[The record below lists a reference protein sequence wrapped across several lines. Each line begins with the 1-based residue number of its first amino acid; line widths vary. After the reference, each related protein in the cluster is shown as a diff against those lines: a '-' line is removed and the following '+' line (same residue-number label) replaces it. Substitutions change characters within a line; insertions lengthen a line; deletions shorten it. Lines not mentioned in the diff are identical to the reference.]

1 MARTERGPPMSS
13 VIADVAKI
21 ESVEPHPNADR
32 LCLARIKG
40 WQAVIRKHEDGS
52 PEFAPGERVVFIP
65 PDSTLPR
72 QMAERLNVVSYLS
85 ERTNVE
91 GERDLVVRQVRLRGE
106 PSFGLVV
113 RPEDPSWPVGTDVRE
128 HYGIGK
134 FRPPVKFSAGDSE
147 PNHPLFQRYT
157 DIENLR
163 HFPEVLKPGEEI
175 VVTEKIHGTNGR
187 IGWVE
192 GSLLAGSH
200 GLQRKRPAP
209 EEIATN
215 TYWFPATLE
224 PVRSLLDELRQQGH
238 AAAILYGE
246 IYGSRVQSLHYGRR
260 DGLGFAAFDVL
271 VGEHFLG
278 YDDFAALC
286 QRHGV
291 ETVPLLDRGPFALAR
306 IAQLSR
312 GQTALPD
319 QHIREGVVVR
329 PAQERFDPQIGRVIL
344 KYLSDDYLL
353 NDKLRAAD
361 ATDL

>member
-1 MARTERGPPMSS
+1 MSS
-13 VIADVAKI
+13 VIANVVEV
-21 ESVEPHPNADR
+21 ESVQPHPNADR
-32 LCLARIKG
+32 LFLARIKG
-40 WQAVIRKHEDGS
+40 WQAVIRKRDDGS

-72 QMAERLNVVSYLS
+72 EMAERIGVVSYLS
-85 ERTNVE
+85 ERTNAE
-91 GERDLVVRQVRLRGE
+91 GDRELVVRQVRLRGE

-113 RPEDPSWPVGTDVRE
+113 RPDDPSWAVGTDVRE

-147 PNHPLFQRYT
+147 ANHPLFQRYT

-163 HFPEVLKPGEEI
+163 NFPEVFASGEEI
-175 VVTEKIHGTNGR
+175 VVSEKIHGTNAR

-215 TYWFPATLE
+215 TYWFPSTLE
-224 PVRSLLDELRQQGH
+224 PVQSLLDELRQGH
-238 AAAILYGE
+238 SVAVLYGE

-271 VGEHFLG
+271 VGEHYLD

-286 QRHGV
+286 SRHGV
-291 ETVPLLDRGPFALAR
+291 ATVPLLERGLFSLER
-306 IAQLSR
+306 IAELSR
-312 GQTALPD
+312 GQTTLAD

-329 PAQERFDPQIGRVIL
+329 PVKERFDPEIGRVIL

>member
-1 MARTERGPPMSS
+1 MSS
-13 VIADVAKI
+13 VIANVVEI
-21 ESVEPHPNADR
+21 ESVHPHPNADR

-40 WQAVIRKHEDGS
+40 WQAVIRKHDDGS

-72 QMAERLNVVSYLS
+72 AMAERLNVVSYLA

-91 GERDLVVRQVRLRGE
+91 GERELVVRQVRLRGE

-147 PNHPLFQRYT
+147 ANHPLFQRYT

-163 HFPEVLKPGEEI
+163 NFPDVFAPGEEV
-175 VVTEKIHGTNGR
+175 VVTEKIHGTSGR

-192 GSLLAGSH
+192 GALLAGSH
-200 GLQRKRPAP
+200 GLQRKRPEP
-209 EEIATN
+209 EAMATN

-224 PVRSLLDELRQQGH
+224 PVRSLLDELRQRE
-238 AAAILYGE
+238 AVAILYGE
-246 IYGSRVQSLHYGRR
+246 IYGSRVQSLHYGKR
-260 DGLGFAAFDVL
+260 DGLGFAAFDIL
-271 VGEHFLG
+271 TGEHFLD

-291 ETVPLLDRGPFALAR
+291 ETVPLLDRGPFSLER
-306 IAQLSR
+306 IAELSR
-312 GQTALPD
+312 GQTTLPD
-319 QHIREGVVVR
+319 QHIREGVVVK
-329 PAQERFDPQIGRVIL
+329 PVKERFDPQVGRAIL

>member
-1 MARTERGPPMSS
+1 MSS
-13 VIADVAKI
+13 VIANVVEV
-21 ESVEPHPNADR
+21 ESVQPHPNADR
-32 LCLARIKG
+32 LFLARIKG
-40 WQAVIRKHEDGS
+40 WQAVIRKKEDGA
-52 PEFAPGERVVFIP
+52 PEFAPGEKVVFIP

-72 QMAERLNVVSYLS
+72 EMAERIGVTSYLS
-85 ERTNVE
+85 ERTNAE
-91 GERDLVVRQVRLRGE
+91 GDRELVVRQVRLRGE

-113 RPEDPSWPVGTDVRE
+113 RPDDPSWPVGTDVRE

-147 PNHPLFQRYT
+147 ANHPLFQRYT
-157 DIENLR
+157 EIENLR
-163 HFPEVLKPGEEI
+163 NFPDVIAPGEE
-175 VVTEKIHGTNGR
+175 VVVSEKIHGTNAR

-192 GSLLAGSH
+192 GTLLAGSH

-215 TYWFPATLE
+215 TYWFPSTLE
-224 PVRSLLDELRQQGH
+224 PVQSLLDELRKDH
-238 AAAILYGE
+238 SVAILYGE

-271 VGEHFLG
+271 VGEHYLG
-278 YDDFAALC
+278 YDDFASLC
-286 QRHGV
+286 ERHGV
-291 ETVPLLDRGPFALAR
+291 PTAPLLWRGPFSLDK
-306 IAQLSR
+306 IAELSR
-312 GQTALPD
+312 GQTTLPD

-329 PAQERFDPQIGRVIL
+329 PVKERFDPEIGRVTL

>member
-1 MARTERGPPMSS
+1 MSS
-13 VIADVAKI
+13 VIADVVEI
-21 ESVEPHPNADR
+21 EAVEPHPNADR
-32 LCLARIKG
+32 LFLARIKG
-40 WQAVIRKHEDGS
+40 WQAVIRKLEDGS

-72 QMAERLNVVSYLS
+72 EMAERIGVVSYLA

-91 GERDLVVRQVRLRGE
+91 GGRELVVRRVRLRGE

-113 RPEDPSWPVGTDVRE
+113 RPADPGWPVGTDVRE

-134 FRPPVKFSAGDSE
+134 FRPPVKFSAGDAE
-147 PNHPLFQRYT
+147 PAHPLFQRYT

-163 HFPEVLKPGEEI
+163 NFPDIFAPGEE
-175 VVTEKIHGTNGR
+175 VVVSEKIHGTSGR
-187 IGWVE
+187 LGWVE
-192 GSLLAGSH
+192 GTLLAGSH
-200 GLQRKRPAP
+200 GLQRKRPEP
-209 EEIATN
+209 EEMATN

-224 PVRSLLDELRQQGH
+224 PVRSLLDELRQQGR
-238 AAAILYGE
+238 AVAVLYGE
-246 IYGSRVQSLHYGRR
+246 IYGSCVQSLPYGRR

-271 VGEHFLG
+271 VDGHFLD

-286 QRHGV
+286 ARHGV
-291 ETVPLLDRGPFALAR
+291 ETVPLLERGPFSLAR
-306 IAQLSR
+306 IAELSR
-312 GQTALPD
+312 GQTTLSD

-329 PAQERFDPQIGRVIL
+329 SVKERFDPKIGRAVL

-353 NDKLRAAD
+353 NDKLAATD

>member
-1 MARTERGPPMSS
+1 MSS
-13 VIADVAKI
+13 VIAKVVEV
-21 ESVEPHPNADR
+21 ESVLPHPNADR

-40 WQAVIRKHEDGS
+40 WQAVIRKREDGS
-52 PEFAPGERVVFIP
+52 PEFGPGERVVFIP

-72 QMAERLNVVSYLS
+72 EMAERLGVVSYLA
-85 ERTNVE
+85 ERADVE
-91 GERDLVVRQVRLRGE
+91 GERVLVVRQVRLRGE

-113 RPEDPSWPVGTDVRE
+113 RPADPSWPAGTDVRE

-147 PNHPLFQRYT
+147 AGHPLFQRYT

-163 HFPEVLKPGEEI
+163 NFPDVITAGEE
-175 VVTEKIHGTNGR
+175 VVVSEKIHGTNAR

-192 GSLLAGSH
+192 GTLLAGSH
-200 GLQRKRPAP
+200 GLQRKRPEP
-209 EEIATN
+209 EAMATN

-224 PVRSLLDELRQQGH
+224 PVGSLLDEIRQRGPV
-238 AAAILYGE
+238 AILYGE
-246 IYGSRVQSLHYGRR
+246 IYGSRVQSLHYGKR
-260 DGLGFAAFDVL
+260 DGLGFAVFDIL
-271 VGEHFLG
+271 VGEHYLD

-286 QRHGV
+286 ERHGV
-291 ETVPLLDRGPFALAR
+291 ATVPILERGPFSLAHV
-306 IAQLSR
+306 AELSR
-312 GQTALPD
+312 GKTTLPD

-329 PAQERFDPQIGRVIL
+329 PVKERFDPQVGRAIL

-353 NDKLRAAD
+353 DDKLRAAD

>member
-1 MARTERGPPMSS
+1 MSS
-13 VIADVAKI
+13 VIANVVEI
-21 ESVEPHPNADR
+21 EAVHPHPNADR
-32 LCLARIKG
+32 LFLARIKG
-40 WQAVIRKHEDGS
+40 WQAVIRKREDGS

-72 QMAERLNVVSYLS
+72 EMAERLGVAGYLS

-91 GERDLVVRQVRLRGE
+91 GERELVVRRVRLRGE

-113 RPEDPSWPVGTDVRE
+113 RPDDPGWPAGTDVSE

-134 FRPPVKFSAGDSE
+134 YRPPVKLSAGDAERS
-147 PNHPLFQRYT
+147 HPLFQKYT

-163 HFPEVLKPGEEI
+163 NFPDVLVPGEEV

-192 GSLLAGSH
+192 GTLVAGSH
-200 GLQRKRPAP
+200 GLQRKRPEP
-209 EEIATN
+209 EEMAGN
-215 TYWFPATLE
+215 TYWFPYTLE
-224 PVRSLLDELRQQGH
+224 TVRSLLDDLRRQGH
-238 AAAILYGE
+238 AVAILYGE

-260 DGLGFAAFDVL
+260 DGLGFAAFDLL
-271 VGEHFLG
+271 VGERYLD

-286 QRHGV
+286 ERHGV
-291 ETVPLLDRGPFALAR
+291 ATVPLLDRGPFSLER
-306 IAQLSR
+306 IAALSR
-312 GQTALPD
+312 GKTTLPD

-329 PAQERFDPQIGRVIL
+329 PVQERIDPKIGRVIL

-353 NDKLRAAD
+353 NDKLTAAD

>member
-1 MARTERGPPMSS
+1 MSS
-13 VIADVAKI
+13 VIANVVEV
-21 ESVEPHPNADR
+21 ESVHPHPNADR

-40 WQAVIRKHEDGS
+40 WQAVIRKRDDGS

-72 QMAERLNVVSYLS
+72 EMAERLGVLSYLS
-85 ERTNVE
+85 ERTNAE
-91 GERDLVVRQVRLRGE
+91 GKRDLVVRQVRLRGE
-106 PSFGLVV
+106 PSFGLLV
-113 RPEDPSWPVGTDVRE
+113 RPDDASWPVGTDVRE

-134 FRPPVKFSAGDSE
+134 FQPPVKFSAGDAE

-163 HFPEVLKPGEEI
+163 NFPDVFVPGEEV
-175 VVTEKIHGTNGR
+175 VVTEKIHGTNAR

-192 GSLLAGSH
+192 GKLLAGSH

-209 EEIATN
+209 EDTATN
-215 TYWFPATLE
+215 TYWFPSTLE
-224 PVRSLLDELRQQGH
+224 PVRNLLDELRQRH
-238 AAAILYGE
+238 SVAILYGE
-246 IYGSRVQSLHYGRR
+246 VYGRGVQSLHYGRR
-260 DGLGFAAFDVL
+260 DGLGFAVFDL
-271 VGEHFLG
+271 YVGEHYLD

-286 QRHGV
+286 EQHGV
-291 ETVPLLDRGPFALAR
+291 ATVPVLERGPFSLSRVAE
-306 IAQLSR
+306 LSR
-312 GQTALPD
+312 GQTTLAD

-329 PAQERFDPQIGRVIL
+329 PIAERFDPQVGRAIL

-353 NDKLRAAD
+353 NDKLTAAD